1 MTKVMIKIGTDHF
14 SGILLEEKAPQTC
27 EIFKKMLPLKEKVIH
42 VRWSGEGVWIP
53 YGDLTTDLPYENNTC
68 YPAPGEF
75 IFYPGGKGA
84 VSETEIL
91 LAYGRVAFACMAGSI
106 SGNHF
111 MSITEGRDRLYKIG
125 TKTLWEGAQDIEITI
140 CD

>member
-1 MTKVMIKIGTDHF
+1 MTKVTVKINDEVFPGV
-14 SGILLEEKAPQTC
+14 LLDEKAPKTC
-27 EIFKKMLPLKEKVIH
+27 ELFRKMLPLKEKVIH

-53 YGDLTTDLPYENNTC
+53 YGDMATNLEYENNTC

-91 LAYGRVAFACMAGSI
+91 IAYGRVSFACMAGPI

-111 MSITEGRDRLYKIG
+111 LTITDGLDRLYQMGRKV
-125 TKTLWEGAQDIEITI
+125 LYEGAQDIEITL
-140 CD
+140 CE